1 MKTIAYLI
9 LSLTFAGIASCQ
21 EIRTVEVTV
30 TEENGTP
37 IENVDTTVTFL
48 GYSGETTQHK
58 SGLTDAN
65 GVFQASGEPQLRMY
79 VRLEKE
85 GYYKSESGRLGR
97 TQNHEVTF
105 ILRKIVNPVPLYA
118 REVTIGFPVNREWIG
133 YDFEVGDWVKPHG
146 GGKIKDALFRCD
158 TEKTGERR
166 GKGEFEINFKEDE
179 GLSLE
184 ADRFLQASELK
195 MPHEAPVNGYNPVFS
210 RRSNSYHDKNFKDDI
225 GYFFRSRVEKQAD
238 KIVSSNYGKIMGNI
252 RFDPRESGWHV
263 SHKNKPKSF
272 ATISFTYYFNPT
284 PNDRNLEFD
293 QKRNLFTD
301 LESTEQV
308 REP

>member
-1 MKTIAYLI
+1 MKTIANFI
-9 LSLTFAGIASCQ
+9 ISLTFAGSAYCQ
-21 EIRTVEVTV
+21 ETRTVKVTV

-37 IENVDTTVTFL
+37 IESVNTTVTFL
-48 GYSGETTQHK
+48 GYSGETTQRRI
-58 SGLTDAN
+58 GVTNLN
-65 GVFQASGEPQLRMY
+65 GFFQASGEPELRIS
-79 VRLEKE
+79 VRLERD
-85 GYYKSESGRLGR
+85 GYYSSESGRLSR
-97 TQNHEVTF
+97 TQDHEVKF
-105 ILRKIVNPVPLYA
+105 ILRKVVKPLPLHA

-133 YDFEVGDWVKPHG
+133 YDFQVGDWVKPYG
-146 GGKIKDALFRCD
+146 SGKIKDALFRCD
-158 TEKTGERR
+158 TENTGERR
-166 GKGEFEINFKEDE
+166 GSGEFEIKFKEDE

-184 ADRFLQASELK
+184 TDRFLQTSELK
-195 MPHEAPVNGYNPVFS
+195 MPHEAPFNGYNPLYS
-210 RRSNSYHDKNFKDDI
+210 RKSDSYHDKDFKDDI

-238 KIVSSNYGKIMGNI
+238 KIVSSNYGKIVGNI

-263 SHKNKPKSF
+263 SHRNKPKSF

-293 QKRNLFTD
+293 PKRNLFTD

>member
-21 EIRTVEVTV
+21 ETRTVKVTV

-37 IENVDTTVTFL
+37 IESVNTTVTFL
-48 GYSGETTQHK
+48 GYSGEATQRRI
-58 SGLTDAN
+58 GVTNPN
-65 GVFQASGEPQLRMY
+65 GFFQASGEPELRMY

-85 GYYKSESGRLGR
+85 GYYNSESDRLSR
-97 TQNHEVTF
+97 TQDHEVTF
-105 ILRKIVNPVPLYA
+105 ILRKIVNPVPLHA
-118 REVTIGFPVNREWIG
+118 RKVTIEFPVNREWIG

-146 GGKIKDALFRCD
+146 SGKIKDALFRCD
-158 TEKTGERR
+158 TEKTGERGGR
-166 GKGEFEINFKEDE
+166 GEFEIKFKEDE
-179 GLSLE
+179 GLSPE
-184 ADRFLQASELK
+184 TDRFLQASQLK
-195 MPHEAPVNGYNPVFS
+195 MPHESPLNGYNPVFS
-210 RRSNSYHDKNFKDDI
+210 RKSDSYHDKNFKDDI

-238 KIVSSNYGKIMGNI
+238 KIVSSNYGKIIGNI

-263 SHKNKPKSF
+263 SHKNKPKFF

-293 QKRNLFTD
+293 PKRNLFTD

-308 REP
+308 HEP